1 MRASLAGEWRQAR
14 PTQRF
19 AYLVGGALML
29 AGVAYL
35 AAWLVVGGAWQGP
48 VSFRNPAT
56 FGTSFGLT
64 TNTLAWV
71 TGRLRVSGRIRWL
84 LLGPLAA
91 VRAVAGGGAWFDPG
105 VAPRLL
111 ERYRRLVASASRQE
125 AKLASLTDREHDVLR
140 LMPRGAVNAEIA
152 VAMHVAEATVKLTS
166 AASSPSSA
174 CVTELQRSSSLR
186 PRCGHARRH
195 ATVAAQPSTHGGSE
209 TRAHAPMRIGD
220 GVAAVAQSPCE
231 EGAGSR

>member
-29 AGVAYL
+29 AGVAYP

-71 TGRLRVSGRIRWL
+71 TGRLRVSGRTRWL

-140 LMPRGAVNAEIA
+140 LMPRGAANAEIA
-152 VAMHVAEATVKLTS
+152 VAMHVAEATVKAHVGSIFAKLGMRDR
-166 AASSPSSA
+166 AAAIIFAATTVWSRPASRHCSSA
-174 CVTELQRSSSLR
+174 TLHPRWERNSGPRADAHRRRGGCRR
-186 PRCGHARRH
+186 PES
-195 ATVAAQPSTHGGSE
+195 V
-209 TRAHAPMRIGD
+209 
-220 GVAAVAQSPCE
+220 
-231 EGAGSR
+231 